1 MPRPADTYTHDQFRP
16 VDSANLGE
24 TVECFHCKRWQGSA
38 KVLSRKKAHLQN
50 CPEYAAW
57 RAAGNGQELAP
68 SNPYNATGRRAF
80 AEAYGFD
87 NSSLHLGPDQVP
99 TMQRIR
105 STLDMSKYF
114 DEFFDDSLDHKA
126 DHLMQCKD
134 FLATA
139 EGEELL
145 ASGSLVHN
153 VQQHQPLAI
162 WNGARPH
169 PDLMVRHVSNRPH
182 SGTASIGTH
191 SRPSSSRTPQ
201 RLEASSLAQHLLD
214 QSEDLL
220 TNATQHGFLAHAGS
234 GSLSENALNQ
244 WLAQIGYISRS
255 LVPFTGSLIGKIRIP
270 ETANLEHDSTFR
282 CLDLL
287 CSAVSN
293 MKKELEFLEATKRE
307 YGLEVG
313 SEEPRPPTKSFID
326 LFNSAS
332 CASAT
337 LLEGMVLLWAVE
349 ILFYHS
355 FSYAGSFVARSMP
368 TPERSSFS
376 LPSYSLPSSAS
387 PSTYSGQAARK
398 DRHTNAL
405 REALIEN
412 WKSENFGRFVDVCR
426 SIVDELA
433 MVQMTGNGRAERSAC
448 ERVFNQAVW
457 LWAQVFPQT
466 TVTEE
471 QGRFGQEDS
480 IRGGR
485 ENNAMNRNR
494 STDDSFEIEDE
505 DNAQTSTHLGMSMR
519 RLGLAG
525 YCNGQGKLL
534 T

>member
-1 MPRPADTYTHDQFRP
+1 MPRPADTYTHDQ
-16 VDSANLGE
+16 G
-24 TVECFHCKRWQGSA
+24 
-38 KVLSRKKAHLQN
+38 HLQN

-68 SNPYNATGRRAF
+68 TNPYNATGRRAF
-80 AEAYGFD
+80 ADFYGFG
-87 NSSLHLGPDQVP
+87 NSTSLHLGPNQVVP

-114 DEFFDDSLDHKA
+114 DEFFDDSLDHKCARVRCRSCGFVRAKNATRQA

-139 EGEELL
+139 EGEELV

-153 VQQHQPLAI
+153 VQQHQPPAI
-162 WNGARPH
+162 WNGARLH
-169 PDLMVRHVSNRPH
+169 PDLIVRHLSNRPQ
-182 SGTASIGTH
+182 SGTAPAGPY
-191 SRPSSSRTPQ
+191 SRPSPSRASQ
-201 RLEASSLAQHLLD
+201 RSEPPSLAQHLLG

-220 TNATQHGFLAHAGS
+220 TSAVQHSFLAHAGS
-234 GSLSENALNQ
+234 GSLSESAFNQ

-255 LVPFTGSLIGKIRIP
+255 LVPFTGALIGKIRIP

-313 SEEPRPPTKSFID
+313 LEEPRPATKSFID

-349 ILFYHS
+349 ILFYNS

-368 TPERSSFS
+368 TSERSSFS

-387 PSTYSGQAARK
+387 PSGQTTRK
-398 DRHTNAL
+398 DRHTTAL
-405 REALIEN
+405 REAFIEN
-412 WKSENFGRFVDVCR
+412 WKSENFGRFVDVCK

-433 MVQMTGNGRAERSAC
+433 MDQMAGNGRPETSAC

-466 TVTEE
+466 TDMGE
-471 QGRFGQEDS
+471 QVKAGHEDNN

-494 STDDSFEIEDE
+494 STGNPVEIDDE
-505 DNAQTSTHLGMSMR
+505 DNAQTSTQLG
-519 RLGLAG
+519 
-525 YCNGQGKLL
+525 
-534 T
+534 

>member
-1 MPRPADTYTHDQFRP
+1 MPRPADTYTHDQ
-16 VDSANLGE
+16 G
-24 TVECFHCKRWQGSA
+24 
-38 KVLSRKKAHLQN
+38 HLQN
-50 CPEYAAW
+50 CPEYTAW

-68 SNPYNATGRRAF
+68 TNPYNATGRRAF
-80 AEAYGFD
+80 ADSYGFD
-87 NSSLHLGPDQVP
+87 NSSLHLGPNQEAP

-114 DEFFDDSLDHKA
+114 DEFFDDSLDHKCARVRCRSCGFVRAKNATRQA

-145 ASGSLVHN
+145 ASGSLVQS
-153 VQQHQPLAI
+153 VQQHQPPAI

-169 PDLMVRHVSNRPH
+169 PDLMVRHLSNRPP
-182 SGTASIGTH
+182 SGTVPVGPY
-191 SRPSSSRTPQ
+191 SRPSPSRTSQ
-201 RLEASSLAQHLLD
+201 RSEPPSLAQHLLG

-220 TNATQHGFLAHAGS
+220 ISATQHSFLAHAGS
-234 GSLSENALNQ
+234 GSLSENAFNQ

-255 LVPFTGSLIGKIRIP
+255 LVPFTGALIGKIRIP

-307 YGLEVG
+307 YGLEA
-313 SEEPRPPTKSFID
+313 SLDEPRPPTKSFID

-349 ILFYHS
+349 ILFYNS
-355 FSYAGSFVARSMP
+355 FSYAGLFVARSMP

-376 LPSYSLPSSAS
+376 LPSYSLPSSVS
-387 PSTYSGQAARK
+387 PSAYSGQATRK

-405 REALIEN
+405 REAFIEN
-412 WKSENFGRFVDVCR
+412 WKSENFGRFVDVCK

-433 MVQMTGNGRAERSAC
+433 MDQMTGNGRAETSAC

-466 TVTEE
+466 TGIGGE
-471 QGRFGQEDS
+471 QGKTGHEDS

-494 STDDSFEIEDE
+494 STSDSVEIQDE
-505 DNAQTSTHLGMSMR
+505 DNAQTST
-519 RLGLAG
+519 RLGTSIDGLELVIITDG
-525 YCNGQGKLL
+525 IS
-534 T
+534 

>member
-24 TVECFHCKRWQGSA
+24 TVECLHCGRWQGSA
-38 KVLSRKKAHLQN
+38 KVLSRKKGHLQN

-68 SNPYNATGRRAF
+68 TNPYNATGRRAF
-80 AEAYGFD
+80 AESYGLD
-87 NSSLHLGPDQVP
+87 NSSLFHLGSNQEVP

-114 DEFFDDSLDHKA
+114 DEFFDDSLDHKCARVRCKSCGFVRAKNATRQA

-134 FLATA
+134 FIATT

-145 ASGSLVHN
+145 ASGSLTHN
-153 VQQHQPLAI
+153 VQQQQSPAI
-162 WNGARPH
+162 WNGTRPH
-169 PDLMVRHVSNRPH
+169 PDLMVRHLSNRPL
-182 SGTASIGTH
+182 STAAQVGPC
-191 SRPSSSRTPQ
+191 SRPSPSR
-201 RLEASSLAQHLLD
+201 ASQPPSLAQHLLG
-214 QSEDLL
+214 QSEELL
-220 TNATQHGFLAHAGS
+220 TNAVQHGFLAHAGS
-234 GSLSENALNQ
+234 GSLSENAFNQ

-255 LVPFTGSLIGKIRIP
+255 LVPFTGALIGKIRIP

-313 SEEPRPPTKSFID
+313 LDEPKPATKSFID

-349 ILFYHS
+349 ILFYNS

-387 PSTYSGQAARK
+387 PSAYSGQATRK
-398 DRHTNAL
+398 DRHTTAL
-405 REALIEN
+405 REAFIEN
-412 WKSENFGRFVDVCR
+412 WKSENFGRFVDVCK

-433 MVQMTGNGRAERSAC
+433 IDQTPDMSAC

-457 LWAQVFPQT
+457 LWAQIFPQT
-466 TVTEE
+466 TGIGE
-471 QGRFGQEDS
+471 QRKSGQKDS
-480 IRGGR
+480 IHGGR
-485 ENNAMNRNR
+485 ENDAVNRNR
-494 STDDSFEIEDE
+494 LTCNPVEIEDE
-505 DNAQTSTHLGMSMR
+505 DNAQTSTQLG
-519 RLGLAG
+519 
-525 YCNGQGKLL
+525 
-534 T
+534 